1 MRGKKSHFSLCRS
14 LAASGWWLILC
25 RNPSSPGFLGTPM
38 NPMIPPPPPHSSIPS
53 LLGGGVEDGCA
64 GYQKQIIITIILIVT
79 NSNIE
84 REKEKERGRG
94 RQQGYLSA
102 LKDRMNEERKF
113 SIRFWILDSGIPQ
126 GDGWINP

>member
-38 NPMIPPPPPHSSIPS
+38 NPMIPPPPHSSIPS

-79 NSNIE
+79 IVILKE
-84 REKEKERGRG
+84 RERKRKRKRERV
-94 RQQGYLSA
+94 RQRKRTTTGLSIC
-102 LKDRMNEERKF
+102 LE
-113 SIRFWILDSGIPQ
+113 G
-126 GDGWINP
+126 